1 MNQPQAP
8 SAEDIARVRASF
20 DLLWPVSS
28 GMSVLFYQRLFE
40 IAPDVQAL
48 FRFPMDEQRRKFIAT
63 LATIVANLDS
73 DTSLSAATRL
83 ARQHVSYGVQPDH
96 YPIVGQALLWSLEKA
111 LGERWT
117 AEDTTSWSKAYAFVS
132 DHMVRTANT

>member
-1 MNQPQAP
+1 MNQPQAL

-28 GMSVLFYQRLFE
+28 GMSTMFYQHLFE
-40 IAPDVQAL
+40 IAPEVQAL

-63 LATIVANLDS
+63 LAVIVSNV
-73 DTSLSAATRL
+73 DTASGLAAATVL
-83 ARQHVSYGVQPDH
+83 ARQHVTYGVRPDH
-96 YPIVGQALLWSLEKA
+96 YPMVGQALLWSLEKA

-117 AEDTTSWSKAYAFVS
+117 AEDASSWSKAYAIVS
-132 DHMVRTANT
+132 DHMVRTTAG